1 MVPKPPFDTVE
12 QAVRTN
18 TQVSMEDNFL
28 SSLND
33 AQLRGQ
39 TRPSISIIILLTK
52 TTLLAV
58 KYWPETPLQILAG
71 PGSGK
76 TKVSPTHD
84 YGVAPSES

>member
-1 MVPKPPFDTVE
+1 VVPFDTVK
-12 QAVRTN
+12 QAVCTN
-18 TQVSMEDNFL
+18 TQVLMEDNFL

-39 TRPSISIIILLTK
+39 SRPSICVIILLTK
-52 TTLLAV
+52 TTCVAV

-76 TKVSPTHD
+76 TKVSPLRHG
-84 YGVAPSES
+84 YF